1 MTEVTGRIAATVAA
15 LPASAGER
23 FGPRIA
29 ARHKVGTDWREISY
43 AQACEAIDELA
54 LGLID
59 AGIEPGDRVCIL
71 SDTRFEWTLA
81 SYAISV
87 AGAIVVPVYPTNSAK
102 ECEWVA
108 GNSGA
113 RAIFCENGSQL
124 EKISQVRG
132 GLPELVHTI
141 GIDQDGGEFTLE
153 DLRARGRGHS
163 RGQLA
168 ARQADIGPDDPYTI
182 VYTSGTTGPP
192 KGVVL
197 TQANGMSVCQI
208 VRELEFVRP
217 EVRSSGI

>member
-29 ARHKVGTDWREISY
+29 ARHKVGTDWRETSY

-81 SYAISV
+81 SYAISA

-108 GNSGA
+108 GKFGRARDLLRERQPAREDLAGPRRTAGA
-113 RAIFCENGSQL
+113 RAHDRNRPG
-124 EKISQVRG
+124 RRR
-132 GLPELVHTI
+132 VH
-141 GIDQDGGEFTLE
+141 
-153 DLRARGRGHS
+153 ARGSPR
-163 RGQLA
+163 A
-168 ARQADIGPDDPYTI
+168 GP
-182 VYTSGTTGPP
+182 GT
-192 KGVVL
+192 
-197 TQANGMSVCQI
+197 
-208 VRELEFVRP
+208 
-217 EVRSSGI
+217 